1 MRVLLPLLL
10 RHPRSIM
17 LRQASPNRPRL
28 LRAQVQ
34 GQIFIILVEDT
45 QLRALIGIYNGEN
58 ASDGFAEVVAIGGDK
73 Y

>member
-34 GQIFIILVEDT
+34 GQVFIILVEDT